1 MYISTV
7 FRFIAATYF
16 SDFFEAVPFS
26 LMIQSI
32 LAVIIV
38 NTMLIAIFLLVC
50 ISIKNQVYGVGSGL
64 LLGLLGII
72 SMLFPRNIA
81 IFIPSYYYMDL
92 IPARMIM
99 GTKRIIWFEV
109 LPFDLGTIGIVMVF
123 ILFLIVVGLMFFNR
137 KEV

>member
-1 MYISTV
+1 MYI
-7 FRFIAATYF
+7 
-16 SDFFEAVPFS
+16 SDFFEAVAVS
-26 LMIQSI
+26 LMIQSVF
-32 LAVIIV
+32 AVVVV

-81 IFIPSYYYMDL
+81 MFIPSYYYMDL

-99 GTKRIIWFEV
+99 GAKRIIGFEV
-109 LPFDLGTIGIVMVF
+109 LPFDLTTTGIVIVF
-123 ILFLIVVGLMFFNR
+123 SLLLIVIGLMLFNR

>member
-1 MYISTV
+1 
-7 FRFIAATYF
+7 
-16 SDFFEAVPFS
+16 
-26 LMIQSI
+26 MIQSI
-32 LAVIIV
+32 LAVIVV

-81 IFIPSYYYMDL
+81 MFIPSYYYMDL

-99 GTKRIIWFEV
+99 GMKRITGFEV

-123 ILFLIVVGLMFFNR
+123 SLFLIVAGLMVFNR

>member
-1 MYISTV
+1 MYK
-7 FRFIAATYF
+7 R
-16 SDFFEAVPFS
+16 
-26 LMIQSI
+26 Q
-32 LAVIIV
+32 
-38 NTMLIAIFLLVC
+38 FLLVC

-81 IFIPSYYYMDL
+81 GFIPSYYYMDL

-99 GTKRIIWFEV
+99 DTKRIIGFEV
-109 LPFDLGTIGIVMVF
+109 LPFDLTTTGIVIVF
-123 ILFLIVVGLMFFNR
+123 SLLLIVIGLMLFNR